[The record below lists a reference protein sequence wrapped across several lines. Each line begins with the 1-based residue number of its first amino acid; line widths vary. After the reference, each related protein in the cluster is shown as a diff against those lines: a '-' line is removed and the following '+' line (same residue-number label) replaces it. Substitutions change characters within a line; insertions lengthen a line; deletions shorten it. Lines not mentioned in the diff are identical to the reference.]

1 MEDID
6 QVMNE
11 SGILPELNALA
22 GHSVLIT
29 GATGLIGSSIADIL
43 FRYNETHALPI
54 KVFIGGGRS
63 QERAMQ
69 RFGKYYKKEY
79 FQFLFYN
86 ALNAKHDF
94 PAAVDFVLHGA
105 GNAFPKMIVKEPVET
120 MVSNFSSLY
129 HLLNDARTYG
139 VKRVLYLSS
148 SEVYGIRSERIGNE
162 PYCESEYGYID
173 LLQPR
178 NLYSVGKRAAETLY
192 ISFGDEYGVD
202 SVIVRPGHIYG
213 PTASLQ
219 DNRVASAFAY
229 AAARGEDIVMKS
241 DGFQKRSYC
250 YCLDCASAVIKVLL
264 RGENGQAYN
273 IANPDS
279 VICIGDL
286 AKLIANAGGVK
297 LLVQEAEEEEKK
309 GFNPMDNSLLDS
321 EKLLHLGWKGC
332 FNAETGISHM
342 VSILKKMNGWD

>member
-1 MEDID
+1 MFD
-6 QVMNE
+6 QV
-11 SGILPELNALA
+11 
-22 GHSVLIT
+22 
-29 GATGLIGSSIADIL
+29 
-43 FRYNETHALPI
+43 
-54 KVFIGGGRS
+54 
-63 QERAMQ
+63 
-69 RFGKYYKKEY
+69 
-79 FQFLFYN
+79 
-86 ALNAKHDF
+86 
-94 PAAVDFVLHGA
+94 
-105 GNAFPKMIVKEPVET
+105 
-120 MVSNFSSLY
+120 
-129 HLLNDARTYG
+129 
-139 VKRVLYLSS
+139 
-148 SEVYGIRSERIGNE
+148 
-162 PYCESEYGYID
+162 
-173 LLQPR
+173 
-178 NLYSVGKRAAETLY
+178 
-192 ISFGDEYGVD
+192 IS
-202 SVIVRPGHIYG
+202 
-213 PTASLQ
+213 TASLQ